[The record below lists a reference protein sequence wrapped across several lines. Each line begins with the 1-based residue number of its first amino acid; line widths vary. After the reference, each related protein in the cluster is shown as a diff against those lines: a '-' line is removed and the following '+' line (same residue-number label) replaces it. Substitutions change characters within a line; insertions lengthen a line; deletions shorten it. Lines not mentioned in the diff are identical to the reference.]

1 LVENAD
7 RDLVERAAEL
17 GERGRRTAPP
27 NPWVGCVLV
36 RDGAIVGEGSHERP
50 GGPHAEVVALR
61 AAGARSRGATAYV
74 TLEPCAH
81 HGRTAPCAD
90 ALVAGGVARVVVAL
104 CDPDPRVSGRGI
116 AALEAAGVPV
126 EVGLG
131 EEIAAASLRPYLH
144 QRRTGRAFALL
155 KVATSLDG
163 RVAAA
168 DGSSRWITGPD
179 ARADGHRLRAESQAV
194 VVGAGTALADG
205 PSLTA
210 RDVSPQAERQPLR
223 VLLDARGRVPA
234 DGPLFDTALAPT
246 LVVTTDAVDPI
257 VFDAWCGAGAK
268 VEVVAPA
275 EGGVDL
281 TATLELLARHDV
293 VQALVE
299 GGGTLHGAFLREQL
313 ADGLVAY
320 VAPIVLGDR
329 ARPFAAHLDPALT
342 EAPRFHLQSATPV
355 GDDLRLDLTPAP

>member
-7 RDLVERAAEL
+7 RDLVERAAAL

-36 RDGAIVGEGSHERP
+36 RDGAIVGEGHHERP

-90 ALVAGGVARVVVAL
+90 ALVAGEVARVVVAL
-104 CDPDPRVSGRGI
+104 RDPDPRVSGRGV
-116 AALEAAGVPV
+116 AALEAAGVLV

-131 EEIAAASLRPYLH
+131 EEFAALSLRPYLH

-168 DGSSRWITGPD
+168 DGSSRWITGPE

-194 VVGAGTALADG
+194 VVGAGTALADR

-210 RDVSPQAERQPLR
+210 RDVNPRAERQPLR

-234 DGPLFDTALAPT
+234 EGPLFDTTLAPT
-246 LVVTTDAVDPI
+246 LVVTTDAVDPV
-257 VFDAWCGAGAK
+257 VFDAWCAAGAK

-275 EGGVDL
+275 EDGVDL
-281 TATLELLARHDV
+281 TATLELLARHGV

-299 GGGTLHGAFLREQL
+299 GGGTLHGALLREQL

-320 VAPIVLGDR
+320 VAPIMLGDR
-329 ARPFAAHLDPALT
+329 ARPLAADLDPTLT
-342 EAPRFHLQSATPV
+342 EAPRFRLESATPV
-355 GDDLRLDLTPAP
+355 GEDLRLDLTPAG